1 MECHRVSQNCPFICV
16 IADPVALQHV
26 YRHVGRPSDSL
37 ERFPGRKMPAQEATK
52 HGNFA
57 SIFARLGGGVK
68 NPAGTWT

>member
-1 MECHRVSQNCPFICV
+1 
-16 IADPVALQHV
+16 
-26 YRHVGRPSDSL
+26 
-37 ERFPGRKMPAQEATK
+37 MPAQEATK